1 MSSRARTSISIPIPN
16 PHANGRLRTKRQP
29 GCKRVPLRTVA
40 ESGILDYP
48 SQARDDVGEAR
59 EGEGR
64 GGEGRDGD
72 GGGQR
77 TALRLGWDEMRWDEI
92 LRIGQGKGG
101 VPVLDRRRCCGSDDL
116 LIVPCTLAVVKLLA
130 V

>member
-1 MSSRARTSISIPIPN
+1 M
-16 PHANGRLRTKRQP
+16 
-29 GCKRVPLRTVA
+29 
-40 ESGILDYP
+40 
-48 SQARDDVGEAR
+48 GEAR

-64 GGEGRDGD
+64 GGEGRRWWRAEDGV
-72 GGGQR
+72 
-77 TALRLGWDEMRWDEI
+77 ALGMGWDEMGWDEI

-101 VPVLDRRRCCGSDDL
+101 VPVLDRRWCCGSDDL